1 MFSESKRSHKKKVDL
16 PKHITSSDAWK
27 ILKLQEEEK
36 RRTETVKAAKHHQKI
51 YKRTQAT
58 KRPLEI
64 ISKTLKS
71 ITSKDTLPSRKS
83 LRPRKAKKFEDDFK
97 TSDENSD
104 TEESIIVEESES
116 EYDEEEYLCKKCK
129 EVA

>member
-1 MFSESKRSHKKKVDL
+1 M
-16 PKHITSSDAWK
+16 TSSDAWK

-36 RRTETVKAAKHHQKI
+36 RRIETVQATKHHQEI

-58 KRPLEI
+58 KRPLET

-83 LRPRKAKKFEDDFK
+83 LRPRKTKKFEDDFR
-97 TSDENSD
+97 TSDKNSD
-104 TEESIIVEESES
+104 TEESIIMEESKS
-116 EYDEEEYLCKKCK
+116 EYEDEQYFCKKCK
-129 EVA
+129 GVA

>member
-1 MFSESKRSHKKKVDL
+1 M
-16 PKHITSSDAWK
+16 
-27 ILKLQEEEK
+27 
-36 RRTETVKAAKHHQKI
+36 KAAKHHQKI

>member
-1 MFSESKRSHKKKVDL
+1 M
-16 PKHITSSDAWK
+16 TSSDAWK

-58 KRPLEI
+58 KRPLET
-64 ISKTLKS
+64 ISKTLKL

-97 TSDENSD
+97 TSDKNSD

-116 EYDEEEYLCKKCK
+116 EYDEEEYFCKKCK
-129 EVA
+129 GVA